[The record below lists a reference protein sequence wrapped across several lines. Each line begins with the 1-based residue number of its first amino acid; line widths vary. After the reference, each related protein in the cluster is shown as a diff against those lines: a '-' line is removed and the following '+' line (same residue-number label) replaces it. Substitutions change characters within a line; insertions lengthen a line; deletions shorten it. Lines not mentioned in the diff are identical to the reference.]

1 MNGAGLGVVL
11 ATVSVYIVEIATTD
25 MRGFLGCFVQFLGSV
40 GVLVTFVLGAYF
52 NWWQLAL
59 VQLAAVVPFILA
71 MIAVPESPRWL
82 LLRGNEWQA
91 EVSLKWLRGR
101 GPENL
106 DREIEKIKKEIAFR
120 KRERNSITMLL
131 EPQVDIKRNNNKYVS
146 SIPFKVIVVAVVHVI
161 LASASVS
168 GFGDW
173 GYKT

>member
-40 GVLVTFVLGAYF
+40 GVLLTFVVGSYV

-59 VQLAAVVPFILA
+59 IQVSCDWSHVRGADLWLVQLAMVVPFLLA
-71 MIAVPESPRWL
+71 MLVVPESPRWL
-82 LLRGNEWQA
+82 VSRGQEWQA

-101 GPENL
+101 GPEIL
-106 DREIEKIKKEIAFR
+106 DREIEKIKKEIAVR

-131 EPQVDIKRNNNKYVS
+131 EPQVNIKTR
-146 SIPFKVIVVAVVHVI
+146 
-161 LASASVS
+161 
-168 GFGDW
+168 
-173 GYKT
+173 